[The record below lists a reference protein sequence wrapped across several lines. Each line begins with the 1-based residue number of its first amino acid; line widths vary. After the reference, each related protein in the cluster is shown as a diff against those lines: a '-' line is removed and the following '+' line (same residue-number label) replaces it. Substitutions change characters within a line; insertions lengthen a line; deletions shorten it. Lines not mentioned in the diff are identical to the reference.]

1 MPFLTNDS
9 INQVKFSSD
18 IFPSRTSG
26 QSQRLLTRTILGG
39 TRYPDVLDWSEQD
52 IKKRVS
58 QAHQII
64 FGQAKHQSSEVHIFK
79 HKRAIPLYARGHD
92 ELQQKIRSQIR
103 TKNDSI
109 SLLGNHLFGVG
120 VKDCIRN
127 GEECAKDIHSGQIL
141 SKPT

>member
-1 MPFLTNDS
+1 M
-9 INQVKFSSD
+9 
-18 IFPSRTSG
+18 
-26 QSQRLLTRTILGG
+26 GG

-52 IKKRVS
+52 IKERVS

-64 FGQAKHQSSEVHIFK
+64 FGQPKHQASEVYVFK
-79 HKRAIPLYARGHD
+79 HKNAIPLYARGHD
-92 ELQQKIRSQIR
+92 ELQRKIHSHIR
-103 TKNDSI
+103 KRHDSL

-127 GEECAKDIHSGQIL
+127 GEQCAKDIHSGQIM